1 MRVSCTLARS
11 HQFQPRG
18 ATIRRTARW
27 ASIDTTTHEGLMAD
41 DHITTHT
48 TPDGQTH
55 TTVVTD
61 TSRSGGGGG
70 WLFGLIA
77 LALIGAAVYYFSGMT
92 GSEAAKDNAVA
103 EAARDV
109 GSAAQSVGDAAKDA
123 AEAVKKQ

>member
-1 MRVSCTLARS
+1 
-11 HQFQPRG
+11 
-18 ATIRRTARW
+18 
-27 ASIDTTTHEGLMAD
+27 MAD

-48 TPDGQTH
+48 APDGTTH

-61 TSRSGGGGG
+61 TARSSGGGG

-77 LALIGAAVYYFSGMT
+77 LALIGFGIYYFAGMS
-92 GSEAAKDNAVA
+92 GSEAAKDSAVA

-123 AEAVKKQ
+123 ADYVKKQ